1 MSRRAV
7 TVTEVLDSGPFT
19 SYQALVGILC
29 FCCTLLDG
37 FNLTVIGVAV
47 PKIAEYLRVK
57 PPALGLAMSAGQLG
71 PLIGAALL
79 GMLADRVGRK
89 RMLVACAFTFGLF
102 TLLCA
107 FITSAGELALF
118 RFIAGLGMG
127 GAVPTAIAFGTE
139 YAPTRSR
146 ATLATAMYA
155 GVPAGATVSGLAA
168 VFLLPHFGWQSLFI
182 MGGAVPVVIAAVM
195 AILLPESLTYLVRAE
210 DKGQARV
217 RRIVAHIAPA
227 FAKDEDVEF
236 CSTDKKRAGVP
247 VTHLFL
253 EGRAHTTVLL
263 WMCFFVGYYL
273 IYLMLSWA
281 PMLLK
286 ESGASIQH
294 YSMAFAL
301 INFGSALATVA
312 VGRLMDKAAN
322 PYRILQGGFV
332 LGFLSLVT
340 FGRFATSP
348 FLVIAS
354 TSVLCG
360 FFIAG
365 TVSGLVAL
373 VTLSYPNDLT
383 GSALGWAYAVGRS
396 GATLAPLIGS
406 LLIGLNWTVFE
417 ICGSNAVDALIIVG
431 IIAILAA
438 HSARVRKATLSQI
451 PGSHFTGP

>member
-1 MSRRAV
+1 MARKVVSI
-7 TVTEVLDSGPFT
+7 TEVLNSSPFT
-19 SYQALVGILC
+19 SYQVLVGILC

-57 PPALGLAMSAGQLG
+57 PSALGLAMSAGQFG

-89 RMLVACAFTFGLF
+89 RMLIACSFTFGLF

-107 FITSAGELALF
+107 FITNAGELGLF

-155 GVPAGATVSGLAA
+155 GVPAGATASGLAA
-168 VFLLPHFGWQSLFI
+168 VYLLPHFGWQSLFV
-182 MGGAVPVVIAAVM
+182 MGGAIPVVIAMVM
-195 AILLPESLTYLVRAE
+195 AVLLPESLTFLVRRGDRA
-210 DKGQARV
+210 KV
-217 RRIVAHIAPA
+217 RSIVAHIAPA
-227 FAKDEDVEF
+227 FAKDKDVEF
-236 CSTDKKRAGVP
+236 CSTDKKRPGVP
-247 VTHLFL
+247 VKHLFL

-263 WMCFFVGYYL
+263 WICFFVGYYL

-286 ESGASIQH
+286 KSGASIQQ
-294 YSMAFAL
+294 YSLAFAL
-301 INFGSALATVA
+301 INFGSAVATVM
-312 VGRLMDKAAN
+312 VGRLMDKAKN
-322 PYRILQGGFV
+322 PYRILRVGFV
-332 LGFLSLVT
+332 LGFLSLLA
-340 FGRFATSP
+340 FGRFASSP

-354 TSVLCG
+354 MSVLCG
-360 FFIAG
+360 LFVAG

-373 VTLSYPNDLT
+373 VALSYPNDLT
-383 GSALGWAYAVGRS
+383 GSAVGWAYAVGRS
-396 GATLAPLIGS
+396 GATLAPLIGG
-406 LLIGLNWTVFE
+406 LLIGLNWTVFA

-438 HSARVRKATLSQI
+438 HSARVRKDGTQRVLRER
-451 PGSHFTGP
+451 